1 MDMLVSS
8 SLQSQSFENTSILA
22 LSTRYPSF
30 IGQQRLSVS
39 LSSHP
44 IGLAFQQSKVL
55 LGSVHGSGRLN
66 PLSSSFLLRVP
77 IMSRERDFNQY
88 LLISR
93 ESAFKKP

>member
-8 SLQSQSFENTSILA
+8 SLQSQSFEKTSILA

-44 IGLAFQQSKVL
+44 IGLAFQQNKVL

-77 IMSRERDFNQY
+77 IMSRERGIIQGF
-88 LLISR
+88 ITSR
-93 ESAFKKP
+93 KSAFKKP